1 MQFPEKLKKD
11 YLPLYTGFL
20 KWVLLSIMTGITVG
34 FVGVLFFYSIKGV
47 TDFRKSHSWII
58 WLLPLGGIAIVQ
70 LYKAMGFP
78 DDKGTNL
85 VLLSARDGEKMGF
98 KNTICIFIASVI
110 THLLGG
116 SSGREGAALQIGG
129 SMGSQFGQILK
140 LDDDDRKII
149 TMCGM
154 SACFSAIFG
163 TPVTATVF
171 SAEICLV
178 GSLQYSAIV
187 PCIISA
193 VSAMKVAEFFKVTDF
208 DLFINAPE
216 YSLLNY
222 GKIIVL
228 GILCAVVSCIFCGAS
243 ELASHLY
250 KKIKNQNLRIVTG
263 GIIVAVLTFA
273 IGTFDYNGA
282 GGEIIAKAFTGDS
295 RPEAFIMKI
304 LFTALTLGAGFKGGE
319 IVPVFFTGST
329 FGSLMA
335 EILGIDYSLGAG
347 VGMVAVFCGVTNC
360 PLASIILSVELF
372 GGSGFGFCAI
382 ACCISFMLSGY
393 MSLYTAQQFMYSK
406 IKPTEKKDG

>member
-58 WLLPLGGIAIVQ
+58 WLLPLGGVAIVQ

-78 DDKGTNL
+78 KDRGTNL

-98 KNTICIFIASVI
+98 KNTICIFISSVI

-154 SACFSAIFG
+154 SACFAAIFG

-228 GILCAVVSCIFCGAS
+228 GILCAVVSCMFCGAS

>member
-58 WLLPLGGIAIVQ
+58 WLLPLGGVAIVQ

-78 DDKGTNL
+78 KDRGTNL

-98 KNTICIFIASVI
+98 KNTICIFISSVI

-228 GILCAVVSCIFCGAS
+228 GILCAVVSCMFCGAS

>member
-58 WLLPLGGIAIVQ
+58 WLLPLGGIVIVQ

-78 DDKGTNL
+78 KDRGTNL

-140 LDDDDRKII
+140 LDDADKKII

-154 SACFSAIFG
+154 SACFSSIFG

-208 DLFINAPE
+208 ELFINAPE

-228 GILCAVVSCIFCGAS
+228 GILCAIVSCIFCGAS
-243 ELASHLY
+243 ELASHCY

>member
-58 WLLPLGGIAIVQ
+58 WLLPLGGVAIVQ

-78 DDKGTNL
+78 KDRGTNL

-98 KNTICIFIASVI
+98 KNTICIFISSVI

>member
-47 TDFRKSHSWII
+47 TDFRESHSWII

-98 KNTICIFIASVI
+98 KNTICIFISSVI

-228 GILCAVVSCIFCGAS
+228 GILCAVVSCMFCGAS

>member
-1 MQFPEKLKKD
+1 M
-11 YLPLYTGFL
+11 
-20 KWVLLSIMTGITVG
+20 KWLLLSIMTGITVG

-58 WLLPLGGIAIVQ
+58 WLLPLGGIVIVQ

-78 DDKGTNL
+78 KDRGTNL

-98 KNTICIFIASVI
+98 KNTICIFVSSVI

-140 LDDDDRKII
+140 LDDADKKII

-154 SACFSAIFG
+154 SACFSSIFG

-208 DLFINAPE
+208 ELFINAPE

-222 GKIIVL
+222 GKIIFL
-228 GILCAVVSCIFCGAS
+228 GILCAIVSCIFCGAS
-243 ELASHLY
+243 ELASHCY

>member
-1 MQFPEKLKKD
+1 MQFPEKLKKE
-11 YLPLYTGFL
+11 YIPLYTGFL
-20 KWVLLSIMTGITVG
+20 KWLLISIVTGITVG

-78 DDKGTNL
+78 KDKGTNL

-98 KNTICIFIASVI
+98 KNTICIFISSVI

-129 SMGSQFGQILK
+129 SMGSQFGRILK

-163 TPVTATVF
+163 TPVTATIF

-193 VSAMKVAEFFKVTDF
+193 ISAMKVAEFFKVTDF
-208 DLFINAPE
+208 ELFINAPE

-222 GKIIVL
+222 GKIIIL

-243 ELASHLY
+243 QIASHFY

-273 IGTFDYNGA
+273 TGTFDYNGA
-282 GGEIIAKAFTGDS
+282 GGEIIEKAFTGDS

-335 EILGIDYSLGAG
+335 GILGLDYSIGAG

-360 PLASIILSVELF
+360 PLSSIILSVELF

>member
-47 TDFRKSHSWII
+47 TDFRESHSWII

-98 KNTICIFIASVI
+98 KNTICIFISSVI

-228 GILCAVVSCIFCGAS
+228 GILCAVVSCMFCGAS

-382 ACCISFMLSGY
+382 TCCISFMLSGY

>member
-1 MQFPEKLKKD
+1 
-11 YLPLYTGFL
+11 
-20 KWVLLSIMTGITVG
+20 
-34 FVGVLFFYSIKGV
+34 
-47 TDFRKSHSWII
+47 
-58 WLLPLGGIAIVQ
+58 
-70 LYKAMGFP
+70 
-78 DDKGTNL
+78 
-85 VLLSARDGEKMGF
+85 
-98 KNTICIFIASVI
+98 
-110 THLLGG
+110 
-116 SSGREGAALQIGG
+116 
-129 SMGSQFGQILK
+129 
-140 LDDDDRKII
+140 
-149 TMCGM
+149 
-154 SACFSAIFG
+154 CFSAIFG

>member
-78 DDKGTNL
+78 KDKGTNL

-140 LDDDDRKII
+140 LDDADKKII

-154 SACFSAIFG
+154 SACFSSIFG

-208 DLFINAPE
+208 ELFINAPE

-222 GKIIVL
+222 GKIIFL
-228 GILCAVVSCIFCGAS
+228 GILCAIVSCIFCGAS

-335 EILGIDYSLGAG
+335 GILGIDYSLGAG

>member
-1 MQFPEKLKKD
+1 MQFPEKLKKE

-58 WLLPLGGIAIVQ
+58 WLLPLGGVAIVQ

-78 DDKGTNL
+78 KDRGTNL

-98 KNTICIFIASVI
+98 KNTICIFISSVI

-228 GILCAVVSCIFCGAS
+228 GILCAVVSCMFCGAS

>member
-1 MQFPEKLKKD
+1 MQFPEKLKKE

-47 TDFRKSHSWII
+47 TDFRESHSWII

-98 KNTICIFIASVI
+98 KNTICIFISSVI

>member
-58 WLLPLGGIAIVQ
+58 WLLPLGGVAIVQ

-78 DDKGTNL
+78 KDRGTNL